1 MLDALS
7 RMPYQQCGR
16 DSHSSPLPTSQ
27 ISVTSLQVPQI
38 PGVHCVR
45 EEQLADPTLGII
57 MLRGKE
63 ADQKPGLDGGC
74 VSRATHRLLQI
85 WDQLVVRDGVLCQ
98 HFEMANGSSAVI
110 QVGIGHTLVQRYKR

>member
-7 RMPYQQCGR
+7 RMPCQQCGR

-38 PGVHCVR
+38 PGVHSVH
-45 EEQLADPTLGII
+45 EEQLADPTLGM

-63 ADQKPGLDGGC
+63 ADQKTGLDGGR
-74 VSRATHRLLQI
+74 VSRVTR
-85 WDQLVVRDGVLCQ
+85 
-98 HFEMANGSSAVI
+98 
-110 QVGIGHTLVQRYKR
+110 

>member
-7 RMPYQQCGR
+7 RMPCQQCGR

-45 EEQLADPTLGII
+45 EEQLADPTLGM
-57 MLRGKE
+57 MLMGKE
-63 ADQKPGLDGGC
+63 ADQKTGLDAGC
-74 VSRATHRLLQI
+74 VSRVTRRLLQI
-85 WDQLVVRDGVLCQ
+85 WDQLIVRDGVLCR
-98 HFEMANGSSAVI
+98 HFEMADGRSAVI
-110 QVGIGHTLVQRYKR
+110 QVLVPQKL